1 MQMTDF
7 SSRQQVS
14 PAIRRRAQRLFSA
27 VCCGRKVFRRLA
39 INGNGYLKIDVG
51 PFWRILSK
59 DGGQQWWLMDHE
71 TYNRE
76 IRR

>member
-1 MQMTDF
+1 
-7 SSRQQVS
+7 
-14 PAIRRRAQRLFSA
+14 
-27 VCCGRKVFRRLA
+27 VFRRLTM
-39 INGNGYLKIDVG
+39 NGYLKIDVG

-59 DGGQQWWLMDHE
+59 DGGRQWWLMDHE

>member
-1 MQMTDF
+1 MEMSDF
-7 SSRQQVS
+7 SPRQQVS
-14 PAIRRRAQRLFSA
+14 PAVRRRAKQLFRAACSGQRVFS
-27 VCCGRKVFRRLA
+27 RLTM
-39 INGNGYLKIDVG
+39 NGYLKIDVG

-59 DGGQQWWLMDHE
+59 DGGRQWWLMDHE

>member
-1 MQMTDF
+1 MRMTDF
-7 SSRQQVS
+7 SSNQQVPPS
-14 PAIRRRAQRLFSA
+14 VRRRAQWLFLE
-27 VCCGRKVFRRLA
+27 VCSGKKLFRRLP
-39 INGNGYLKIDVG
+39 INGNNYLKIDVG
-51 PFWRILSK
+51 PFWRTLSK

>member
-1 MQMTDF
+1 MENGVI
-7 SSRQQVS
+7 SPPGSRCHRQY
-14 PAIRRRAQRLFSA
+14 AGRAAAA
-27 VCCGRKVFRRLA
+27 VPRCLRWTEGVRRLTM
-39 INGNGYLKIDVG
+39 NGYLKIDVG

-59 DGGQQWWLMDHE
+59 DGCRQWWLMDHE

>member
-1 MQMTDF
+1 MEMGDF

-14 PAIRRRAQRLFSA
+14 PAVRRRAQRLFRA
-27 VCCGRKVFRRLA
+27 ACGGEGVPPADHERLPQDRR
-39 INGNGYLKIDVG
+39 G

-59 DGGQQWWLMDHE
+59 DGCRQWWLMDHE

>member
-1 MQMTDF
+1 MQMADF

-14 PAIRRRAQRLFSA
+14 PAVRLRAQQLFYA
-27 VCCGRKVFRRLA
+27 VCSGQKLFRRLA
-39 INGNGYLKIDVG
+39 INGKGYLKIDVG

-59 DGGQQWWLMDHE
+59 DGGHQWWLMDHE

>member
-1 MQMTDF
+1 MEMGDF

-14 PAIRRRAQRLFSA
+14 PAVRRRAQQLFRA
-27 VCCGRKVFRRLA
+27 ACGGQKVFRRLTM
-39 INGNGYLKIDVG
+39 NGYLKIDVG

-59 DGGQQWWLMDHE
+59 DGGRQWWLMDHE

>member
-14 PAIRRRAQRLFSA
+14 PAVRRRAQQLFQA
-27 VCCGRKVFRRLA
+27 VCSGQKLFRRLP

>member
-1 MQMTDF
+1 MEMRDF
-7 SSRQQVS
+7 SVRQQVS
-14 PAIRRRAQRLFSA
+14 PAVRRRAQQLFSA
-27 VCCGRKVFRRLA
+27 ALTGKKVYRRLKL
-39 INGNGYLKIDVG
+39 NGYLKIDVG

-59 DGGQQWWLMDHE
+59 DNGHRWWLMDHE

>member
-1 MQMTDF
+1 MRLSDF
-7 SSRQQVS
+7 TRRQQVS
-14 PAIRRRAQRLFSA
+14 PAVRRQAQKLFLA
-27 VCCGRKVFRRLA
+27 VCSGKKVFRRLA
-39 INGNGYLKIDVG
+39 RNGYLKIDVG

-59 DGGQQWWLMDHE
+59 DGGRQWWLMDHE

>member
-1 MQMTDF
+1 MEMRDF
-7 SSRQQVS
+7 SVRQQVS
-14 PAIRRRAQRLFSA
+14 PAVRRRAHQLFNA
-27 VCCGRKVFRRLA
+27 ARTGKKVYRRL
-39 INGNGYLKIDVG
+39 NLNGYLKIDVG

-59 DGGQQWWLMDHE
+59 DGGHRWWLMDHE